1 MCPIGSL
8 PIQLQANDLAKAA
21 EDGSSTGVPA
31 ARMRDLD
38 EELIFFLPNSGQC
51 NYLGVSQDLGDLCLY
66 FSIYIPLSYI
76 YTYIYFF

>member
-31 ARMRDLD
+31 ARM
-38 EELIFFLPNSGQC
+38 
-51 NYLGVSQDLGDLCLY
+51 GDWMKSLS
-66 FSIYIPLSYI
+66 FSCPTLANVTIWE
-76 YTYIYFF
+76 